1 MKEINFN
8 EFVEQLK
15 TALYQRMDK
24 ETQIDIHETSKN
36 NGITYYGLVIM
47 KKGCNISPNIR
58 LESFYSSFKERISS
72 VEEIANEI
80 MDIFESEQRK
90 NNVNLNFFTDF
101 KRAKERIM
109 FKIVNYESNRKRL
122 ENLPHIKFLDL
133 AMTFYYSVEQEEIS
147 RLNASIQIE
156 KSHLDLWGIDEG
168 TLYDIA
174 MENTVEKMPA
184 SFRTIFDIILNIL
197 EEDGITP
204 GKKAVENFKEKA
216 DEVPM
221 YVLTNNKNYFGAAA
235 LYYPGVLKKI
245 GRTFESDLIVLP
257 SSIHEVI
264 LLPAEKW
271 TDYDGL
277 NEMIE
282 DINENHVAKE
292 EVLSN
297 HFYYYDLERDELRMP
312 DLKRGKEE

>member
-15 TALYQRMDK
+15 TALYQRVDK
-24 ETQIDIHETSKN
+24 ETKIDVHETAKN
-36 NGITYYGLVIM
+36 NGITYYGMVIM
-47 KKGCNISPNIR
+47 KKGCNVSPNIR
-58 LESFYSSFKERISS
+58 LDGFYASFKERISS
-72 VEEIANEI
+72 LEEIADEI
-80 MDIFESEQRK
+80 MNIFESEQRK
-90 NNVNLNFFTDF
+90 NNLNVNFFTDF
-101 KRAKERIM
+101 QRAKERIM
-109 FKIVNYESNRKRL
+109 FKIVNYEGNKKRL
-122 ENLPHIKFLDL
+122 ENLPHIKYLDL
-133 AMTFYYSVEQEEIS
+133 AVTFYYSVEQKEIPQI
-147 RLNASIQIE
+147 NASIQIE
-156 KSHLDLWGIDEG
+156 RSHLDLWGIDEG
-168 TLYDIA
+168 TLYDLA
-174 MENTVEKMPA
+174 MENTVKKMPA
-184 SFRTIFDIILNIL
+184 SFRTIYDIIINIL

-204 GKKAVENFKEKA
+204 GKKAIEDFKEKT

-221 YVLTNNKNYFGAAA
+221 YVLTNGKNYFGAAV

-245 GRTFESDLIVLP
+245 GQTLESDLIMLP

-271 TDYDGL
+271 TDYESL

-297 HFYYYDLERDELRMP
+297 HFYYYDLEKDQLRMP
-312 DLKRGKEE
+312 D

>member
-15 TALYQRMDK
+15 TALYQRVDK
-24 ETQIDIHETSKN
+24 ETKIDVHKTAKN
-36 NGITYYGLVIM
+36 NGVTYCGLVIM
-47 KKGCNISPNIR
+47 KKGSNVSPNIR
-58 LESFYSSFKERISS
+58 LDGFYASFQERISS
-72 VEEIANEI
+72 LEEIADEI

-90 NNVNLNFFTDF
+90 NNLNVNFFTDF
-101 KRAKERIM
+101 QRAKERIM
-109 FKIVNYESNRKRL
+109 FKIVNYEGNKKRL
-122 ENLPHIKFLDL
+122 ENLPHIKYLDL
-133 AMTFYYSVEQEEIS
+133 AVTFYYSVEQKEIPQI
-147 RLNASIQIE
+147 NASIQIE
-156 KSHLDLWGIDEG
+156 RSHLDLWGIDEG
-168 TLYDIA
+168 TLYDLA
-174 MENTVEKMPA
+174 VENTVKKMPA
-184 SFRTIFDIILNIL
+184 SFRTIYDIILNIL

-204 GKKAVENFKEKA
+204 GKKAIEDFKEKT

-221 YVLTNNKNYFGAAA
+221 YVLTNGKNYFGAAA

-245 GRTFESDLIVLP
+245 GQTLESDLIVLP

-264 LLPAEKW
+264 LLPVEKW
-271 TDYDGL
+271 TDYERL

-297 HFYYYDLERDELRMP
+297 HFYYYDLERDELRIP
-312 DLKRGKEE
+312 D

>member
-8 EFVEQLK
+8 EFVEQLRA
-15 TALYQRMDK
+15 ALYQRVDK
-24 ETQIDIHETSKN
+24 ETKINVHETAKN
-36 NGITYYGLVIM
+36 NGITYYGLIIM
-47 KKGCNISPNIR
+47 QKGCNISPNIR
-58 LESFYSSFKERISS
+58 LEGFYASYKERISS
-72 VEEIANEI
+72 IEEIADEI

-90 NNVNLNFFTDF
+90 NNLDLNFFTDF
-101 KRAKERIM
+101 QRAKEQIM
-109 FKIVNYESNRKRL
+109 FKIVNYEGNRKRL
-122 ENLPHIKFLDL
+122 EDLPHIKFLDL
-133 AMTFYYSVEQEEIS
+133 ALTFYYGVEQEEIP

-168 TLYDIA
+168 ALYDLAI
-174 MENTVEKMPA
+174 ENTVKKMPA
-184 SFRTIFDIILNIL
+184 SCRTIFDIILNIL

-204 GKKAVENFKEKA
+204 GKKAIEDFKERS

-221 YVLTNNKNYFGAAA
+221 YVLTNGKNYFGAAA
-235 LYYPGVLKKI
+235 LYYPGVLQKI
-245 GRTFESDLIVLP
+245 GKAFESDLIVLP

-264 LLPAEKW
+264 LLPADKW
-271 TDYDGL
+271 TDYKSL

-292 EVLSN
+292 EMLSN

-312 DLKRGKEE
+312 D

>member
-1 MKEINFN
+1 MKEMNFN
-8 EFVEQLK
+8 EFMEQLK
-15 TALYQRMDK
+15 AALYERVDK
-24 ETQIDIHETSKN
+24 ETKVDIHETVKN
-36 NGITYYGLVIM
+36 NGITYYGLVMI

-58 LESFYSSFKERISS
+58 LDGFYASFRERISS
-72 VEEIANEI
+72 VEEIADEI
-80 MDIFESEQRK
+80 MDIFESEQEK
-90 NNVNLNFFTDF
+90 NNLNLNSFTDYQ
-101 KRAKERIM
+101 KAKERIL
-109 FKIVNYESNRKRL
+109 FKIVNYERNRKRL

-133 AMTFYYSVEQEEIS
+133 AMTFYYGVEQEEFPQ
-147 RLNASIQIE
+147 LNASIQIE

-168 TLYDIA
+168 TLYDLA
-174 MENTVEKMPA
+174 LENTVKKMPA
-184 SFRTIFDIILNIL
+184 SFRTIFDIVLQILD
-197 EEDGITP
+197 EDGITP
-204 GKKAVENFKEKA
+204 GKRAIENFKEQS

-221 YVLTNNKNYFGAAA
+221 YVLSNRKNYFGAAA

-245 GRTFESDLIVLP
+245 GREFESDLIVLP

-264 LLPAEKW
+264 LLPAKRW

-277 NEMIE
+277 NEMIV

-312 DLKRGKEE
+312 ERNMEK

>member
-15 TALYQRMDK
+15 AALCERVDK
-24 ETQIDIHETSKN
+24 ETKIEVHETTKN
-36 NGITYYGLVIM
+36 NGITYYGLVMM
-47 KKGCNISPNIR
+47 KKDCNISPNIC
-58 LESFYSSFKERISS
+58 LEGFYASFRERISS
-72 VEEIANEI
+72 IEEIADEI
-80 MDIFESEQRK
+80 MDIFESEQEK
-90 NNVNLNFFTDF
+90 NNLNLNSFTDYQ
-101 KRAKERIM
+101 KAKERIL
-109 FKIVNYESNRKRL
+109 FKIVNYEGNRKRL

-133 AMTFYYSVEQEEIS
+133 AMTFYYWVEQEEFPQ
-147 RLNASIQIE
+147 LNASIQIE

-168 TLYDIA
+168 TLYDLA
-174 MENTVEKMPA
+174 LENTVKKMPA
-184 SFRTIFDIILNIL
+184 SCRTIFDIVLQIL

-204 GKKAVENFKEKA
+204 GKSAIENFKEQS

-221 YVLTNNKNYFGAAA
+221 YVLSNRKNYFGAAA

-245 GRTFESDLIVLP
+245 GKTFESDLIVLP

-264 LLPAEKW
+264 LLPAKRW

-277 NEMIE
+277 NEMIV

-312 DLKRGKEE
+312 ERNMEK

>member
-15 TALYQRMDK
+15 TALYQRVDK
-24 ETQIDIHETSKN
+24 ETKIDVHETAKN
-36 NGITYYGLVIM
+36 NGITYYGMVIM
-47 KKGCNISPNIR
+47 KKGCNVSPNIR
-58 LESFYSSFKERISS
+58 LDGFYASFKERISS
-72 VEEIANEI
+72 LEEIADEI
-80 MDIFESEQRK
+80 MNIFESEQRK
-90 NNVNLNFFTDF
+90 NNLNVNFFTDF
-101 KRAKERIM
+101 QRAKERIM
-109 FKIVNYESNRKRL
+109 FKIVNYEGNKKRL
-122 ENLPHIKFLDL
+122 ENLPHIKYLDL
-133 AMTFYYSVEQEEIS
+133 AVTFYYSVEQKEIPQI
-147 RLNASIQIE
+147 NASIQIE
-156 KSHLDLWGIDEG
+156 RSHLDLWGIDEG
-168 TLYDIA
+168 TLYDLA
-174 MENTVEKMPA
+174 MENTVKKMPA
-184 SFRTIFDIILNIL
+184 SFRTIYDIIINIL

-204 GKKAVENFKEKA
+204 GKKAIEDFKEKT

-221 YVLTNNKNYFGAAA
+221 YVLTNGKNYFGAAA

-245 GRTFESDLIVLP
+245 GQTLESDLIMLP

-271 TDYDGL
+271 TDYESL

-297 HFYYYDLERDELRMP
+297 HFYYYDLEKDQLRMP
-312 DLKRGKEE
+312 D

>member
-15 TALYQRMDK
+15 TALYQRVDK
-24 ETQIDIHETSKN
+24 ETKIDVHETAKN
-36 NGITYYGLVIM
+36 NGITYYGMVIM
-47 KKGCNISPNIR
+47 KKGCNVSPNIR
-58 LESFYSSFKERISS
+58 LDGFYASFKERISS
-72 VEEIANEI
+72 LEEIADEI
-80 MDIFESEQRK
+80 MNIFESEQGK
-90 NNVNLNFFTDF
+90 NNLNVNFFTDF
-101 KRAKERIM
+101 QRAKERIM
-109 FKIVNYESNRKRL
+109 FKIVNYEGNKKRL
-122 ENLPHIKFLDL
+122 ENLPHIKYLDL
-133 AMTFYYSVEQEEIS
+133 AVTFYYSVEQKEIPQI
-147 RLNASIQIE
+147 NASIQIE
-156 KSHLDLWGIDEG
+156 RSHLDLWGIDEG
-168 TLYDIA
+168 TLYDLA
-174 MENTVEKMPA
+174 MENTVKKMPA
-184 SFRTIFDIILNIL
+184 SFRTIYDIIINIL

-204 GKKAVENFKEKA
+204 GKKAIEDFKEKT

-221 YVLTNNKNYFGAAA
+221 YVLTNGKNYFGAAA

-245 GRTFESDLIVLP
+245 GQTLESDLIMLP

-271 TDYDGL
+271 TDYESL

-297 HFYYYDLERDELRMP
+297 HFYYYDLEKDQLRMP
-312 DLKRGKEE
+312 D